1 MTERNTSKGR
11 FVMGKRKIK
20 GFDSK
25 QPHNAPSEKNIVKNS
40 DVGENAVSSLDS
52 EKEIFSMPLLQ
63 SILGTT
69 AFISALLFSIGW
81 IYNRRYF
88 EVFGIHGYT
97 IRYPAQD
104 YILNAKSVLSIC
116 ILVAFVLLVIF
127 IHPVVITRKFRL
139 TVSISCYI
147 VLVFIGVYFV
157 RDVWVRI
164 VTFGLNVST
173 YSTKWATL
181 MLAIALLLYG
191 AIAPTYLFKRA
202 TSSQQYHRFSRFI
215 SWSGLVAVVTLM
227 VLLVSNYIGA
237 LEGKLDASVNSRLL
251 SINIAVD
258 RPLGFGIT
266 PDSIITKQGQQ
277 PLYVYRNLRYLT
289 QFEGSLYVFRPEKDV
304 VLPMVHVIP
313 LDKGYIIS
321 VGSNPQ
327 NADPLFTN

>member
-1 MTERNTSKGR
+1 M
-11 FVMGKRKIK
+11 
-20 GFDSK
+20 
-25 QPHNAPSEKNIVKNS
+25 
-40 DVGENAVSSLDS
+40 
-52 EKEIFSMPLLQ
+52 
-63 SILGTT
+63 
-69 AFISALLFSIGW
+69 
-81 IYNRRYF
+81 
-88 EVFGIHGYT
+88 
-97 IRYPAQD
+97 
-104 YILNAKSVLSIC
+104 
-116 ILVAFVLLVIF
+116 
-127 IHPVVITRKFRL
+127 
-139 TVSISCYI
+139 
-147 VLVFIGVYFV
+147 
-157 RDVWVRI
+157 
-164 VTFGLNVST
+164 
-173 YSTKWATL
+173 
-181 MLAIALLLYG
+181 
-191 AIAPTYLFKRA
+191 
-202 TSSQQYHRFSRFI
+202 
-215 SWSGLVAVVTLM
+215 AVVTLM